1 MISRSLQG
9 LIQKKRVDID
19 DEKGAQ
25 ISGVAKKIITQGW
38 SEITI
43 MKYNQ
48 NRYNNVEKCL
58 YQPLAFLIFHDF
70 PWFFMIFQDLAT
82 LSINREFQSPAVQE
96 KKLLTKKSS
105 GPPLRITKQNQ
116 LSQFRWTSTK
126 VIPIEKT

>member
-9 LIQKKRVDID
+9 LIQKERVDID

-25 ISGVAKKIITQGW
+25 ISIVAKKIITQGW

-48 NRYNNVEKCL
+48 NWYNDVEKCL

-70 PWFFMIFQDLAT
+70 SWFSRIW
-82 LSINREFQSPAVQE
+82 
-96 KKLLTKKSS
+96 
-105 GPPLRITKQNQ
+105 PPCL
-116 LSQFRWTSTK
+116 
-126 VIPIEKT
+126 